1 MARSPRVG
9 KVGGLHGVVEVT
21 EDMAA
26 ILGGASNSVDYGDQ
40 YFFTNP
46 RLETGDERYQWVN
59 RAHFLGE
66 GRLSRG
72 RPSTTACIASR
83 TTEFAAFDR
92 LGRQRSGWRLLA
104 SPSAE
109 VRATEDDDK
118 RNSRGGIQ
126 HQHRR

>member
-46 RLETGDERYQWVN
+46 RLETGDERY
-59 RAHFLGE
+59 R
-66 GRLSRG
+66 
-72 RPSTTACIASR
+72 
-83 TTEFAAFDR
+83 
-92 LGRQRSGWRLLA
+92 
-104 SPSAE
+104 
-109 VRATEDDDK
+109 
-118 RNSRGGIQ
+118 
-126 HQHRR
+126 